1 MIIRSIYTMTKE
13 KNMIEVLN
21 INKSFNEKKA
31 VDNLSFSIEQG
42 STFGLLGP
50 NGAGKTT
57 TFRMMTALLKQDS
70 GNIFIDG
77 KKIDRDEDSIKK
89 NFGVVSQ
96 HFSLQ
101 SEMKVWEIL
110 ELHGMLHNINK
121 KIRKNKIYNL
131 LKFSD
136 LYADR
141 DKLSKNL
148 SGGMK
153 RKLMLIRAIMH
164 EPNILFLDEP
174 TAGLDPISRRD
185 IWALLKE
192 LKKKGLTVVFTT
204 HYIEEAEKL
213 CDEILLMHKGKKI
226 KKGIPK
232 DLIKKVGNYTVE
244 TYEKGKLQCYFF
256 KAHKESL
263 DFAEKRQE
271 VNIRKSN
278 LEDVFIKLTD
288 VRLGDKNE
296 I

>member
-1 MIIRSIYTMTKE
+1 
-13 KNMIEVLN
+13 
-21 INKSFNEKKA
+21 
-31 VDNLSFSIEQG
+31 
-42 STFGLLGP
+42 
-50 NGAGKTT
+50 
-57 TFRMMTALLKQDS
+57 LLKQDS

-110 ELHGMLHNINK
+110 ELHGMLHNLNK
-121 KIRKNKIYNL
+121 KKRENKIYDL

-136 LYADR
+136 LYEDR

-153 RKLMLIRAIMH
+153 RKLMLIRAVMH
-164 EPNILFLDEP
+164 EPKILFLDEP
-174 TAGLDPISRRD
+174 TVGLDPVSRRD

-213 CDEILLMHKGKKI
+213 CDEILLMYKGKKI

-288 VRLGDKNE
+288 VRVGDKNE

>member
-1 MIIRSIYTMTKE
+1 MNKGLD
-13 KNMIEVLN
+13 MIEVVN
-21 INKSFNEKKA
+21 VNKSFNKKKA
-31 VDNLSFSIEQG
+31 VDNLSFNINEG

-77 KKIDRDEDSIKK
+77 KKIDRDKDSIKK

-121 KIRKNKIYNL
+121 KTRENKIYNL

-141 DKLSKNL
+141 DKLSKYL

-153 RKLMLIRAIMH
+153 RKLMLIRAVMH
-164 EPNILFLDEP
+164 EPRILFLDEP
-174 TAGLDPISRRD
+174 TVGLDPVSRRD
-185 IWALLKE
+185 IWILLKD

-204 HYIEEAEKL
+204 HYIEEAERL
-213 CDEILLMHKGKKI
+213 CDEILLMHKGRKI
-226 KKGIPK
+226 EKGIPK
-232 DLIKKVGNYTVE
+232 DLVKRIGSYTVE
-244 TYEKGKLQCYFF
+244 TYEQGNLEYYFF
-256 KAHKESL
+256 KEHKESL
-263 DFAEKRQE
+263 EFAGKRQE

-278 LEDVFIKLTD
+278 LEDVFITLTD
-288 VRLGDKNE
+288 TRVGDENE

>member
-1 MIIRSIYTMTKE
+1 
-13 KNMIEVLN
+13 
-21 INKSFNEKKA
+21 
-31 VDNLSFSIEQG
+31 
-42 STFGLLGP
+42 
-50 NGAGKTT
+50 
-57 TFRMMTALLKQDS
+57 LLKQDS

>member
-13 KNMIEVLN
+13 KNMIEVSN

-31 VDNLSFSIEQG
+31 VDNLSFRIEQG
-42 STFGLLGP
+42 SIFGLLGP

-110 ELHGMLHNINK
+110 ELHGMLHNLNK
-121 KIRKNKIYNL
+121 KKRENKIYDL

-136 LYADR
+136 LYEDR

-153 RKLMLIRAIMH
+153 RKLMLIRAVMH
-164 EPNILFLDEP
+164 EPKILFLDEP
-174 TAGLDPISRRD
+174 TVGLDPVSRRD

-213 CDEILLMHKGKKI
+213 CDEILLMYKGKKI

-288 VRLGDKNE
+288 VRVGDKNE

>member
-31 VDNLSFSIEQG
+31 VDNLSFRIEQG
-42 STFGLLGP
+42 SIFGLLGP